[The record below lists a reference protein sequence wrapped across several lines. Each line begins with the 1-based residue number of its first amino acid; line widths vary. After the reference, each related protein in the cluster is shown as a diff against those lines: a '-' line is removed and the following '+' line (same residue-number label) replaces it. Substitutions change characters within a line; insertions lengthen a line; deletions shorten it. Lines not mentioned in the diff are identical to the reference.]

1 LTFGRRGRLVLSPTF
16 AWPGHAQRV
25 FWLQPRT
32 VLDVIATADADR
44 ARRRPDRRPGR
55 VVPRR
60 AEALTCAH
68 RLVEIDGAQRWYWKA
83 PTIRVVAE
91 WIIAGR

>member
-1 LTFGRRGRLVLSPTF
+1 
-16 AWPGHAQRV
+16 
-25 FWLQPRT
+25 
-32 VLDVIATADADR
+32 VLDVIATPTLIVHGG
-44 ARRRPDRRPGR
+44 RPDRTSGR

-60 AEALTCAH
+60 GRALTCAH